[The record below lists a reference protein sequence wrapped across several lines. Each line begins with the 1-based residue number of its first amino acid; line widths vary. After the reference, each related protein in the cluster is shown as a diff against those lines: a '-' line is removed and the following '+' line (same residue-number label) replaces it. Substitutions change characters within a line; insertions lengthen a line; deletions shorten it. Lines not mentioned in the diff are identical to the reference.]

1 MPKLSSAQR
10 KELPADQFGLP
21 EDRAFPMP
29 DENHVRSAIAYFH
42 TCPPKKRKQLATNIN
57 RLAKQYGMKIKLKKY
72 SAFKPYA
79 DKDIIAAESST
90 IDYLEAPT
98 ITMEEKHVIMNAADY
113 ADGNLTFDTWSK
125 IVRNQLVDPE
135 HLHQSC
141 QFSDRLNDAI
151 NQAIKKS
158 AQNYLDKEYILN
170 GRFNTTRISDY
181 VYDTDLKLCYDITRN
196 FFYTKSVYDAN
207 MLEKIRRVANK
218 DMLIKAFGEIKN
230 HVDAPI
236 ITKMCDDIDFVIR
249 QSNPP
254 DDKWPLTGD
263 YDWRMKDELLNP
275 RDWATNG
282 INLSNMNDFG
292 FLARPSNYR
301 NFSDEEIHLFLS
313 NHRIVNKICELA
325 LLNMVEN
332 FGFPPIKEG
341 TNIANDVLE
350 MDRRGIIDGYYI
362 CGDNDDIERATA
374 FKVAVKMKDMIYI
387 PVHIYRDEE
396 KSIITMVKMFDN
408 EVHKNYFI
416 HISDIFL
423 RSRERKLP
431 KMPVRRITFYI
442 TKTALESTIDGISVS
457 PTGEINL
464 DIS

>member
-1 MPKLSSAQR
+1 MPKLSTAQR

-29 DENHVRSAIAYFH
+29 DESHVRSAIAYFH
-42 TCPPKKRKQLATNIN
+42 TCPPKKKKELAANIN
-57 RLAKQYGMKIKLKKY
+57 RLAKQYGMKVKLKKY

-98 ITMEEKHVIMNAADY
+98 ITMEEKHVIKVDLNNE
-113 ADGNLTFDTWSK
+113 NLSFDTYHK
-125 IVRNQLVDPE
+125 MIQRQYTDPI
-135 HLHQSC
+135 HSHHSC

-181 VYDTDLKLCYDITRN
+181 IYDTDLKLCYDITRN

-218 DMLIKAFGEIKN
+218 DMLINAFNEIKK
-230 HVDAPI
+230 HIDAPI
-236 ITKMCDDIDFVIR
+236 ITKMCDDIDYVIR
-249 QSNPP
+249 QSKPP
-254 DDKWPLTGD
+254 EDAEQWGLLGD
-263 YDWRMKDELLNP
+263 FDWRMKDEVLNP

-282 INLSNMNDFG
+282 INLNNMNDFG
-292 FLARPSNYR
+292 FLARPSNFR
-301 NFSDEEIHLFLS
+301 NFSEEEIQQFLS
-313 NHRIVNKICELA
+313 NHKMVSNLCGMA
-325 LLNMVEN
+325 LYNMVTN
-332 FGFPPIKEG
+332 FGFPPMKDGIH
-341 TNIANDVLE
+341 ISHDVVE

-362 CGDNDDIERATA
+362 CGDNDDIDRGDE
-374 FKVAVKMKDMIYI
+374 FKVAVKMKDVIYV

-408 EVHKNYFI
+408 DIHKHYFL

-423 RSRERKLP
+423 RSREKRLP
-431 KMPVRRITFYI
+431 KMPVRRVTFYR
-442 TKTALESTIDGISVS
+442 TKATLEQALEGISVS

-464 DIS
+464 VNT